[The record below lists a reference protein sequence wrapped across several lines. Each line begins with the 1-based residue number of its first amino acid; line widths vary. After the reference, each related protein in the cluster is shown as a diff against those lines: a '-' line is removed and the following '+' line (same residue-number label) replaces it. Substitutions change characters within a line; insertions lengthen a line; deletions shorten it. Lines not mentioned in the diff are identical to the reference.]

1 MLYSSKPHHTRVHQK
16 KWPLPVLLALLFVVF
31 IFTNIKTPVS
41 DAQIISDACQT
52 EDRTACLT
60 LQVLSIAQENPST
73 LKSLFQDFADFL
85 KDGTLTD
92 DPRIFSPIIHDL
104 GMELAFQKIPP
115 EEAFALCPLNFKAGC
130 LHGVTMGYL
139 DEVENSD
146 PLTLA
151 SFCDF
156 AKTDPFTY
164 KNCIHGVGHELTAK
178 SQASLNEIVAQC
190 KVLDTSLLSACASGV
205 FMEYST
211 GVNGLGHHT
220 HEAQIGSIILPCE
233 EVDSEFKST
242 CYSSLTSYRQ
252 YVPEVESFQET
263 ALHCENA
270 LEMYKESC
278 MLGLAEKIYTAN
290 AEDLKRAENTC
301 ETLSSLQES
310 CVLSLET
317 IKALESVL

>member
-1 MLYSSKPHHTRVHQK
+1 MRQK
-16 KWPLPVLLALLFVVF
+16 KWPLPVFLILLFVVF
-31 IFTNIKTPVS
+31 IFANLKTPTS
-41 DAQIISDACQT
+41 EAETISDACQT
-52 EDRTACLT
+52 EDRSTCLT
-60 LQVLSIAQENPST
+60 LKVLSIAQENPSS
-73 LKSLFQDFADFL
+73 LKSLFQDFADLL

-92 DPRIFSPIIHDL
+92 DPRLFSPLIHDL

-115 EEAFALCPLNFKAGC
+115 EEAFGLCPLNFKAGC
-130 LHGVTMGYL
+130 LHGVVMGYL
-139 DEVENSD
+139 DEVESTD
-146 PLTLA
+146 PLILA

-156 AKTDPFTY
+156 AKTDSLTY

-178 SQASLNEIVAQC
+178 VRAPLNEIVTQC
-190 KVLDTSLLSACASGV
+190 KTLDTSLLSACASGV

-252 YVPEVESFQET
+252 YLPEVESFKET
-263 ALHCENA
+263 ALHCEKA

-278 MLGLAEKIYTAN
+278 MLGLAEKIYTAS
-290 AEDLKRAENTC
+290 AEDLTKAERTC
-301 ETLSSLQES
+301 ETLSSLRES
-310 CVLSLET
+310 CVLNLQA